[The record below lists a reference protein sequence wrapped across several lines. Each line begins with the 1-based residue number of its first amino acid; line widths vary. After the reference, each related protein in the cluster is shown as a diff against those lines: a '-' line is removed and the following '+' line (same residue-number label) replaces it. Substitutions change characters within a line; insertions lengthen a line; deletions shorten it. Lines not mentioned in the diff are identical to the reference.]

1 MEALFS
7 SPENSARH
15 SHPSLALLPP
25 AQSLP
30 EEVGHPCTFRSE
42 NAARPLCESVPRIF
56 ITFTGSLEM
65 PKSSSPA
72 TKSENSFW
80 KAEVQLQGPELQL
93 APKTHACLRRT
104 KPQSTLRPAAN
115 SGPSPSGLG
124 FLPIWVLQRDK
135 SARFQVKVKCPG
147 SGGP

>member
-15 SHPSLALLPP
+15 SHPSLALLRP